1 MAQLLD
7 FFIFIFSNEFPVFT
21 RVKISVWIYWPIV
34 WFIIVYPPDKSW
46 LTLPPVSQ
54 AKFEGGGGAFGPP
67 SNSITFSNFVGGK
80 EPPSRDLELTLER
93 HFLFFPDRPDEDDS
107 KSDKQDK
114 FDKLPPFLLDSDT
127 FFFFF
132 FPVLSWWWRCL
143 RKLMSHCSS
152 PLEFSSAFSKSSWNS
167 CQLLIFDSVLSFLD

>member
-1 MAQLLD
+1 MYCNEL
-7 FFIFIFSNEFPVFT
+7 FIAFSAVDN
-21 RVKISVWIYWPIV
+21 RQVK
-34 WFIIVYPPDKSW
+34 

-54 AKFEGGGGAFGPP
+54 AKDVGGGGAFDPP
-67 SNSITFSNFVGGK
+67 SNSITFSNLVGGS
-80 EPPSRDLELTLER
+80 EPPSLDLELTLER

-107 KSDKQDK
+107 KSDRQDR

-143 RKLMSHCSS
+143 RKLISHCSS
-152 PLEFSSAFSKSSWNS
+152 PLEFSSAFSKSS
-167 CQLLIFDSVLSFLD
+167 